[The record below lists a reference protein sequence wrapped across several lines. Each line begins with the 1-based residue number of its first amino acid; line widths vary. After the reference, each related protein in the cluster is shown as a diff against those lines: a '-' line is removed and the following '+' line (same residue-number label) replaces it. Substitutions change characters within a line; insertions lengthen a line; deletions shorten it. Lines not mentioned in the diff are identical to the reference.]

1 MNATI
6 EILRGELERL
16 FSLEEMTQM
25 SSNLLGLSP
34 EDVGGASAKA
44 SFARA
49 LTERCCDGDRLEAL
63 VDVILVSRAHA
74 SVDPR
79 VRDIASLLGKEEL
92 AVGSVLGPFTV
103 LRKLGESE
111 LSFVYLTKVRAVDG
125 RESERVVK
133 LLRRDAC
140 RDRRAVQ
147 RFLTAN
153 RLIAT
158 ATHEGLPQGIE
169 AGELEGGHFYVAY
182 DNVDAQPLSA
192 RFARTGP
199 SHVNELKPILRG
211 ILEPLAALHKASLVH
226 GDLKLENVLVG
237 RPGGG
242 GDPKIHLIDFGTDR
256 LRNRPTVANGHT
268 GVLAVFG
275 SPKTIAPEQVRGK
288 TSDARSDVYAFGA
301 MMYELLSGKPVFAA
315 ESATDAAFA
324 HLTKDPEP
332 PSVKAPRGWIAKEI
346 DTFVLSL
353 LAKDPGQRP
362 KDAAALLEAIEI
374 LGRASTAIRAAS
386 AAFPEERLTNL
397 VDLLIAA
404 PDDSEA
410 ALGLEKAV
418 DDGADPLKVAEAF
431 DIAADGLE
439 GTDPDEKETKKALL
453 YRAARIFDTAVK
465 DKARAEKVYL
475 EIVALDPEDD
485 IAQIALEEI
494 RKQLGKYDEIVEM
507 LVSRSEAAAPGEE
520 RARVFA
526 EIGRLC
532 AHELEDPEQ
541 GLIAFTRALCETP
554 TNDEYA
560 GEIERLADGAA
571 TSPKKGQQQADKVT
585 YWNEALVT
593 IAEGTKNESL
603 STTERNELLA
613 HAGRWYDSKLNR
625 ADLAL
630 MAYQQILQ
638 SDPASDQANE
648 GLTIIYR
655 RAQQWPELASILMM
669 RADAAA
675 SSPRARDLRTEA
687 AELLE
692 TKLNDAA
699 RARELYTA
707 VLAEDPGH
715 ARAGD
720 ALARI
725 AERMGDHPTL
735 VKLLEKRAEARRGA
749 EKAEV
754 LAKIAEVYEDHL
766 NDLVEATRR
775 YEAVLAIDPANLIA
789 LKGLD
794 RIFNRGGKYRE
805 LVENLERQVAL
816 AATPRQKINLYERI
830 AGIHDEEFLD
840 HGRAAEALE
849 SILKID
855 PSNDQ
860 AITALARHYRALDKW
875 EELVKLYE
883 KHSNVTGD
891 ESRRVE
897 LLVSRSRVLA
907 EQIGSPERAMR
918 GYEQVLEMSP
928 GHAGALEALARLRE
942 MSGDAHAALSAI
954 EALAAKATS
963 GEARAEQ
970 WMRAARLLEARGDKD
985 GAIERYKMALDANP
999 KDTTAAAALRTAYA
1013 HRGDASSVVSLIEKE
1028 LTHAEGPLAKSRL
1041 LAELAKVYRERLRE
1055 TDKAEATAKEA
1066 FELDPTNADALM
1078 VLGDVAFEGQRYTEA
1093 SRNYETLVG
1102 RATALSKED
1111 AVRVL
1116 VRFIEAFGKSAASRT
1131 SSPSIR
1137 DVNGPTS
1144 STMRAS
1150 NPTVTHPKISG
1161 ALEVLQ
1167 QLAPDDPEAH
1177 GRVARVVFEH
1187 GDPSTARQLYAALLE
1202 KHGERLTYAERA
1214 DAMYRLGE
1222 STRRNGDLDEAIQ
1235 PLKDAADVDP
1245 ANPFPLQSLA
1255 KIYEEKGDFEE
1266 VLRTKRR
1273 RLEVASGAERFDL
1286 LLEIGDVEFQ
1296 KLNDRARASKTYV
1309 AALEERP
1316 DDRKLLTK
1324 LMQLYSEEKDWAKL
1338 VEVVQRLADF
1348 ADDPKQ
1354 KAKYMH
1360 TAAIVSWRQM
1370 GEAEQAL
1377 AFFDKALELDPTLL
1391 KALEEAIEVRRQKG
1405 DHDGVEKL
1413 LNLQLDQAK
1422 AAQDREKITKILDQ
1436 LGALYQKFLNEPE
1449 MAIDAYEAAQ
1459 AFDPEDRA
1467 RAEILAE
1474 LYASDVTQYLDKAVK
1489 AQAQILRRNPYRVES
1504 YKLLRRLFTEA
1515 RRADSAWC
1523 LCQALSVMNL
1533 AEPDEERFY
1542 RRHRADNAAPAQAS
1556 LDENDWNDRLAHAEV
1571 DALVTRIF
1579 ATIQPTI
1586 LRARTQPLEALGY
1599 DPRYAIDT
1607 SLHPYPVSQTIYYVQ
1622 GVLGMPAPPVFQ
1634 NPNDPSGLGFLHA
1647 LTPAI
1652 VLGRAAFESVVPNQ
1666 SLAFVAGRHMTYF
1679 RPGYYVRHLVPTGT
1693 GLKAWLFAAIKLC
1706 VPQFPVA
1713 PDLAG
1718 QVTEAL
1724 NWMSQDFQGVTRE
1737 KLASLVSK
1745 LLQSGGAIDLK
1756 RWVAGIDLTADRA
1769 GFILAHDLSIATEVM
1784 RATEDASS
1792 VPSKERM
1799 KEIVLFSVSEEY
1811 FALREK
1817 LLISVES

>member
-16 FSLEEMTQM
+16 FSLEEMTAM
-25 SSNLLGLSP
+25 SANLLGLNP

-49 LTERCCDGDRLEAL
+49 LTERCFDGDRLEAL
-63 VDVILVSRAHA
+63 VDVILVSRHG
-74 SVDPR
+74 VDPR
-79 VRDIASLLGKEEL
+79 VRDIASLLGKEEV
-92 AVGSVLGPFTV
+92 AVGATLGSHVV
-103 LRKLGESE
+103 LRKLGDSD
-111 LSFVYLTKVRAVDG
+111 LSFVYLTKLRALDG
-125 RESERVVK
+125 KETERVLKV
-133 LLRRDAC
+133 LRRDAC

-153 RLIAT
+153 RLIST
-158 ATHEGLPQGIE
+158 VKHDGLPRAIE
-169 AGELEGGHFYVAY
+169 AGELEGGNFYVAY
-182 DNVDAQPLSA
+182 DHVDAQPLSA

-199 SHVNELKPILRG
+199 SHINELKPILRG
-211 ILEPLAALHKASLVH
+211 ILEPLAALHKAQLLH

-237 RPGGG
+237 RPAGG
-242 GDPKIHLIDFGTDR
+242 GDPAVTLIDFGTDR
-256 LRNRPTVANGHT
+256 LRHRHTVANGHT

-275 SPKTIAPEQVRGK
+275 SPKTIAPELVRGRAADPR
-288 TSDARSDVYAFGA
+288 TDVYAFGA
-301 MMYELLSGKPVFAA
+301 MMYELLAGKPVFTA
-315 ESATDAAFA
+315 ESAADAAFA
-324 HLTKDPEP
+324 HLEKNPEP
-332 PSVKAPRGWIAKEI
+332 PSAKAPRGWVAKEI
-346 DTFVLSL
+346 DAFVLSL
-353 LAKDPGQRP
+353 LAKDPAQRP
-362 KDAAALLEAIEI
+362 KDAGALLESIET
-374 LGRASTAIRAAS
+374 LGRASTAMRAAT
-386 AAFPEERLTNL
+386 AAFPDEKLTNL
-397 VDLLIAA
+397 VDMLIAA
-404 PDDSEA
+404 PDDSDA
-410 ALGLEKAV
+410 AIALEKAV
-418 DDGADPLKVAEAF
+418 DDGADPVKVADAF
-431 DIAADGLE
+431 DMAADGLE
-439 GTDPDEKETKKALL
+439 GKDADERETKKGLL
-453 YRAARIFDTAVK
+453 YRAARIFDTAIK

-475 EIVALDPEDD
+475 EIVELDPEDD

-494 RKQLGKYDEIVEM
+494 RKQLGKYEEIVEM
-507 LVSRSEAAAPGEE
+507 LVGRSEAAAAGEE

-554 TNDEYA
+554 SNDEYA
-560 GEIERLADGAA
+560 SEVERLAGEK
-571 TSPKKGQQQADKVT
+571 TT
-585 YWNEALVT
+585 YWNEALAT
-593 IAEGTKNESL
+593 IAEGTKHESL
-603 STTERNELLA
+603 STTERNVLLA
-613 HAGRWYDSKLNR
+613 HAGHWYDAKLGR
-625 ADLAL
+625 PDLAL

-638 SDPASDQANE
+638 SDPASEAANE
-648 GLTIIYR
+648 GLTVIYR
-655 RAQQWPELASILMM
+655 RAQQWPELAAILMM
-669 RADAAA
+669 RADATA

-692 TKLNDAA
+692 TKLNDPA
-699 RARELYTA
+699 RAKELYTA
-707 VLAEDPGH
+707 VLADDPGH
-715 ARAGD
+715 TRAGD

-725 AERMGDHPTL
+725 AERMGDFPTL
-735 VKLLEKRAEARRGA
+735 VKLLEKRAEARRGV
-749 EKAEV
+749 EKGEV

-766 NDLVEATRR
+766 NDLTEATRR
-775 YEAVLAIDPANLIA
+775 YEAVLAVDPSNLVA

-794 RIFNRGGKYRE
+794 RIFNRTGKYRE
-805 LVENLERQVAL
+805 LVENLERQVML

-830 AGIHDEEFLD
+830 AGINDEEFLD
-840 HGRAAEALE
+840 HAHAAEALE
-849 SILKID
+849 AILKID
-855 PSNDQ
+855 PANDH
-860 AITALARHYRALDKW
+860 ALTTLARHYRALGKW
-875 EELVKLYE
+875 EELVKLYD
-883 KHSNVTGD
+883 KHANVTGD
-891 ESRRVE
+891 EARRVE
-897 LLVSRSRVLA
+897 LLVQRSRALA
-907 EQIGSPERAMR
+907 DQIGSPERAMR
-918 GYEQVLEMSP
+918 SYETVLEMSP

-942 MSGDAHAALSAI
+942 MSGDSHAALSAI
-954 EALAAKATS
+954 EALAAKATT

-970 WMRAARLLEARGDKD
+970 WLRAARLLESRGDKD

-999 KDTTAAAALRTAYA
+999 KDTSAAAALRNAYA
-1013 HRGDASSVVSLIEKE
+1013 HRGDALSVVALIEKE
-1028 LTHAEGPLAKSRL
+1028 LSHAEGNLAKARL
-1041 LAELAKVYRERLRE
+1041 LSELAKVYRDRLRQ
-1055 TDKAEATAKEA
+1055 TDKAESSAKQA

-1078 VLGDVAFEGQRYTEA
+1078 VLGDIAFEGQRYTEA

-1102 RATALSKED
+1102 RASSLPKDD

-1131 SSPSIR
+1131 SSPSVR
-1137 DVNGPTS
+1137 DVAPS
-1144 STMRAS
+1144 STNMRAS
-1150 NPTVTHPKISG
+1150 SPAITHPKITG

-1167 QLAPDDPEAH
+1167 ELAPNDPEAH

-1187 GDPSTARQLYAALLE
+1187 GDPSTAEKLYAALLE
-1202 KHGERLTYAERA
+1202 KHGASLSHAERA
-1214 DAMYRLGE
+1214 DALYRLGE
-1222 STRRNGDLDEAIQ
+1222 SKRKNGELDEAIA
-1235 PLKDAADVDP
+1235 PLREACDVDP
-1245 ANPFPLQSLA
+1245 SNPFPLQALA

-1266 VLRTKRR
+1266 VLRSKRR

-1296 KLNDRARASKTYV
+1296 KLNDRAKASKTYV

-1377 AFFDKALELDPTLL
+1377 GFFDKALELDPSLT

-1413 LNLQLDQAK
+1413 LNMQLDQAK

-1449 MAIDAYEAAQ
+1449 LAIDAYEAAQ
-1459 AFDPEDRA
+1459 AFDPEDRQ

-1489 AQAQILRRNPYRVES
+1489 AQAQILKRNPYRVES
-1504 YKLLRRLFTEA
+1504 YKLLRRLYTEA

-1556 LDENDWNDRLAHAEV
+1556 LDEADWTDRMSHAEV
-1571 DALVTRIF
+1571 DLLVTRIF

-1607 SLHPYPVSQTIYYVQ
+1607 SLHPYPVSQTIYYAQ

-1634 NPNDPSGLGFLHA
+1634 NPNDPAGLGFLHA
-1647 LTPAI
+1647 LTPAV

-1666 SLAFVAGRHMTYF
+1666 SLAFVAGRHLTYF
-1679 RPGYYVRHLVPTGT
+1679 RPGFYVRHLVPTGT

-1718 QVTEAL
+1718 QVTEAM
-1724 NWMSQDFQGVTRE
+1724 NWMGQDFQGVARE

-1769 GFILAHDLSIATEVM
+1769 GFVLAHDLSIATEVM

-1811 FALREK
+1811 FAIREK
-1817 LLISVES
+1817 LLVTVDS